1 MGDGEGAQVPQGRE
15 AVQALASRCIKEKFL

>member
-15 AVQALASRCIKEKFL
+15 AMHALASHCIKEKFL